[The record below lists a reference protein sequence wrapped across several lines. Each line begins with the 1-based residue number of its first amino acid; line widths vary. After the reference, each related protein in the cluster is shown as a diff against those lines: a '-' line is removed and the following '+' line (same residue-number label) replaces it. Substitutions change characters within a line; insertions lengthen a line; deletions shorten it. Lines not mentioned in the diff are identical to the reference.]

1 MEENL
6 GRRINEERVDE
17 SLERGADAIFTACP
31 FCVTMFED
39 GLKAR
44 EREEVKVLDIAE
56 VLLGSQ
62 PSEQEPE
69 R

>member
-1 MEENL
+1 MEETL

-17 SLERGADAIFTACP
+17 AIERGIDTIFTACP

-44 EREEVKVLDIAE
+44 DREGVKVLDIAE
-56 VLLGSQ
+56 ALVGGGGEKVST
-62 PSEQEPE
+62 
-69 R
+69 